1 MDLEAKLHDIRERIA
16 AACARAGRDPGS
28 VTLLPVTKSQPPEVV
43 NAAAQLGLT
52 RFGENKVQEAK
63 AKIPLCSDRLRWH
76 MIGHLQT
83 NKCRDAVELFEMI
96 QSVDSLHLAEE
107 INRRADQ
114 AGKTMPAL
122 LEVNLAGEASKFG
135 YRPEQLLAD
144 LPQLKLLSRLEIQGL
159 MTVPPWTSD
168 PESVRPVFRQ
178 LRDLKE
184 RCEKALG
191 APLPHLSMGMSG
203 DFEVALEDGATIVRI
218 GTALFGPRTLFKRTV
233 SSGN

>member
-1 MDLEAKLHDIRERIA
+1 M
-16 AACARAGRDPGS
+16 
-28 VTLLPVTKSQPPEVV
+28 
-43 NAAAQLGLT
+43 
-52 RFGENKVQEAK
+52 
-63 AKIPLCSDRLRWH
+63 
-76 MIGHLQT
+76 
-83 NKCRDAVELFEMI
+83 
-96 QSVDSLHLAEE
+96 DSLHLGEE

-159 MTVPPWTSD
+159 MIVPPWTSD

-184 RCEKALG
+184 RCEKAG
-191 APLPHLSMGMSG
+191 RTPAPSEHGH
-203 DFEVALEDGATIVRI
+203 VR
-218 GTALFGPRTLFKRTV
+218 
-233 SSGN
+233 